1 MQNNQQFNIVVLEFN
16 ASCIL
21 LSAVT
26 CTLAL
31 ETIQKGQM
39 DTGYKVGVLI
49 TNLCGRLQP

>member
-39 DTGYKVGVLI
+39 DTDYKVGVLI